1 MLGPCHT
8 GPMEP
13 NQSLAPFHEDGIG
26 GAHVGWM
33 CDLKPAVFAVR
44 ENWSDVGYPAE
55 LENADAFH
63 CKRGNEK

>member
-1 MLGPCHT
+1 
-8 GPMEP
+8 
-13 NQSLAPFHEDGIG
+13 
-26 GAHVGWM
+26 